1 MPQRLLTKAE
11 FARLCGR
18 SKAAITKA
26 IRGSLQEALVGDRL
40 DVDHAAA
47 RLYLAACGKKV
58 PPAQRPTR
66 SAKRVS
72 SSPSAPTDS
81 TESDDSG
88 SADPTERRP
97 KGSLP
102 PPRLNRDRG
111 LEQLAELPRYRDL
124 TFRELT
130 ERWGTFRVF
139 SDLLD
144 ALKTIEDIRKTHL
157 HNEETEGSLISRDL
171 VRTSIFGGI
180 ESAFKRL
187 LTDAPRT
194 IAGRVL
200 AMGKSGASV
209 EEAERVVR
217 EIIGGHLKV
226 VKATAVR
233 VLRGGPTSEESGASA
248 A

>member
-1 MPQRLLTKAE
+1 MAQRLLSKAE

-26 IRGSLQEALVGDRL
+26 LRGSLRDALVGDRL
-40 DVDHAAA
+40 DIDHPAAG
-47 RLYLAACGKKV
+47 LYLAACGKKA
-58 PPAQRPTR
+58 PPAGPPTK
-66 SAKRVS
+66 SPKRRAS
-72 SSPSAPTDS
+72 DPPAPTDS
-81 TESDDSG
+81 AESDDSG
-88 SADPTERRP
+88 APDPTAPRRR
-97 KGSLP
+97 GSLP
-102 PPRLNRDRG
+102 PPKLDRDRG

-124 TFRELT
+124 TFRELAA
-130 ERWGTFRVF
+130 RWGTFRVF

-157 HNEETEGSLISRDL
+157 HNEETEGGLISREL
-171 VRTSIFGGI
+171 VRTSLFGGI

-200 AMGKSGASV
+200 AMGKAGASV

-233 VLRGGPTSEESGASA
+233 VLRGAPSNDSDANA